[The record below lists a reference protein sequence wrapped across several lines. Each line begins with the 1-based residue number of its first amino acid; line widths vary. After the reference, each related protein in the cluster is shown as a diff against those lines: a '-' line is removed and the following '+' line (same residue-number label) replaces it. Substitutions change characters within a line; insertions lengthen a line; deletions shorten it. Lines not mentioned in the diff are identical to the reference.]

1 MFSKYESVI
10 RPGGRIVMFG
20 ASSGDDLHLPIRS
33 IFFPQISL
41 IGTSMGDR
49 EEFVQMLE
57 WVEKYQIHP
66 VVDSIYS
73 LQNTSQAF
81 ERIEKGEQFG
91 NIAIQID

>member
-1 MFSKYESVI
+1 
-10 RPGGRIVMFG
+10 
-20 ASSGDDLHLPIRS
+20 
-33 IFFPQISL
+33 
-41 IGTSMGDR
+41 MGKC